1 MSVRNHAESNDN
13 VANDSRDQIGIPQLK
28 PEHYQTGVSNDAA
41 ENRMRQSDTSA
52 FALMQGL
59 GAINANNVK
68 SVDNIFGRNEEMTA
82 PRLKLLVNVLELN
95 KEAPGKFGS
104 DQGAFSP
111 EKLANI
117 GGHLKLLAQ
126 NHSNPQA
133 AAAMIAVADKYC

>member
-13 VANDSRDQIGIPQLK
+13 LANDSRDQVGNPQLR
-28 PEHYQTGVSNDAA
+28 PENYQTGVSTEAA
-41 ENRMRQSDTSA
+41 DRIRQSDTSA

-59 GAINANNVK
+59 GSINANNVK

-95 KEAPGKFGS
+95 REAPGKFGS

-111 EKLANI
+111 ENLASI

-126 NHSNPQA
+126 NHKNPQA